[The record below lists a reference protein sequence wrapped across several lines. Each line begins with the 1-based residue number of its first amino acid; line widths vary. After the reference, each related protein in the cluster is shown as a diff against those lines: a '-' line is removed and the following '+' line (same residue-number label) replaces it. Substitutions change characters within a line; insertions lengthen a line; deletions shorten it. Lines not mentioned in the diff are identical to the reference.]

1 MREGGHTSF
10 HEGTTEHRADDLRGA
25 RAGRRRQRMYSQT
38 VHETVI
44 APGGDH
50 DEAVGTARFDA
61 SGDAADMPSWSQ
73 LVAQHGDRVYRLA
86 FRLCGNAHDAEDITQ
101 EAFIRVFRSL
111 DKYKPGTFE
120 GWMHRIVT
128 NLFLDMARRRSR
140 IRFEALPEDAERV
153 PGRERSPEQV
163 LSEETFDPVL
173 QTALANLSPEFRA
186 AVVLCDIEDLSY
198 EEVGRILG
206 VKMGTVRSRIHR
218 GRSALRAELEAA
230 GVTGVQQGID

>member
-1 MREGGHTSF
+1 MYSRTVHD
-10 HEGTTEHRADDLRGA
+10 TTIARAD
-25 RAGRRRQRMYSQT
+25 GR
-38 VHETVI
+38 
-44 APGGDH
+44 
-50 DEAVGTARFDA
+50 DEAVGTTRFDA
-61 SGDAADMPSWSQ
+61 SGRAADMPTWSE

-111 DKYKPGTFE
+111 DKYRPGTFE

-140 IRFEALPEDAERV
+140 IRFEALPDDAERV
-153 PGRERSPEQV
+153 PGHERSPEQV
-163 LSEETFDPVL
+163 LAEESFDPVL
-173 QTALANLSPEFRA
+173 QSALDNLSPEFRA
-186 AVVLCDIEDLSY
+186 AVVLSDIEDLSY

-218 GRSALRAELEAA
+218 GRAALRAELESA
-230 GVTGVQQGID
+230 GVTGVHSGFH

>member
-1 MREGGHTSF
+1 
-10 HEGTTEHRADDLRGA
+10 
-25 RAGRRRQRMYSQT
+25 MYSRT
-38 VHETVI
+38 VHGPAI
-44 APGGDH
+44 APVAL
-50 DEAVGTARFDA
+50 DEAAGTARFDA
-61 SGDAADMPSWSQ
+61 TGEATDMPSWSE

-86 FRLCGNAHDAEDITQ
+86 YRLCGNAHDAEDITQ

-111 DKYKPGTFE
+111 DRYKPGTFE

-128 NLFLDMARRRSR
+128 NLFLDSARRRGR

-163 LSEETFDPVL
+163 ISEETFDPVL
-173 QTALANLSPEFRA
+173 QTALANLSPEYRA
-186 AVVLCDIEDLSY
+186 AVVLSDIEDLSY

-218 GRSALRAELEAA
+218 GRAALRAELEAA
-230 GVTGVQQGID
+230 GVTGAHQRID

>member
-10 HEGTTEHRADDLRGA
+10 HEGATEHRADDLRGA

-38 VHETVI
+38 VHETAI

-120 GWMHRIVT
+120 GWTHRIVT

-230 GVTGVQQGID
+230 GVTGVHQSVD

>member
-1 MREGGHTSF
+1 
-10 HEGTTEHRADDLRGA
+10 
-25 RAGRRRQRMYSQT
+25 MYSRT
-38 VHETVI
+38 VHGTVT
-44 APGGDH
+44 APAAA
-50 DEAVGTARFDA
+50 DEFAGTARFDTT
-61 SGDAADMPSWSQ
+61 GDSADMPSWSE

-111 DKYKPGTFE
+111 DRYEPGTFE

-140 IRFEALPEDAERV
+140 IRFETLPDDAERV
-153 PGRERSPEQV
+153 PGHARSPEQV
-163 LSEETFDPVL
+163 LSDETFDPVL
-173 QTALANLSPEFRA
+173 QAALDNLSPDFRA
-186 AVVLCDIEDLSY
+186 AVVLSDIEDLSY

-218 GRSALRAELEAA
+218 GRAALRAELEAA
-230 GVTGVQQGID
+230 GVTGAHHRST

>member
-1 MREGGHTSF
+1 
-10 HEGTTEHRADDLRGA
+10 
-25 RAGRRRQRMYSQT
+25 MYSRT
-38 VHETVI
+38 VHGTAI
-44 APGGDH
+44 AQVALG
-50 DEAVGTARFDA
+50 EAAGTARFDA
-61 SGDAADMPSWSQ
+61 TGEATDMPSWSE
-73 LVAQHGDRVYRLA
+73 LVAQHGDHVYRLA
-86 FRLCGNAHDAEDITQ
+86 YRLCGNAHDAEDITQ

-111 DKYKPGTFE
+111 DRYKPGTFE

-128 NLFLDMARRRSR
+128 NLFLDSARRRGR

-163 LSEETFDPVL
+163 ISEETFDPVL

-186 AVVLCDIEDLSY
+186 AVVLSDIEDLSY

-218 GRSALRAELEAA
+218 GRAALRAELEAA
-230 GVTGVQQGID
+230 GVTGAHQRID

>member
-1 MREGGHTSF
+1 MYSRTVHDATIA
-10 HEGTTEHRADDLRGA
+10 RADGRG
-25 RAGRRRQRMYSQT
+25 
-38 VHETVI
+38 
-44 APGGDH
+44 
-50 DEAVGTARFDA
+50 EAVGTARFDV
-61 SGDAADMPSWSQ
+61 SGNSADMPTWSE

-111 DKYKPGTFE
+111 DKYRPGTFE

-140 IRFEALPEDAERV
+140 IRFEALPDDAERV

-163 LSEETFDPVL
+163 LVEESFDPVL
-173 QTALANLSPEFRA
+173 QKALDNLSPEFRA
-186 AVVLCDIEDLSY
+186 AVVLSDIEDLSY

-218 GRSALRAELEAA
+218 GRAALRAELESA
-230 GVTGVQQGID
+230 GVTGVHSGFH

>member
-1 MREGGHTSF
+1 
-10 HEGTTEHRADDLRGA
+10 
-25 RAGRRRQRMYSQT
+25 MYSRT
-38 VHETVI
+38 VHGTAI
-44 APGGDH
+44 APVAL
-50 DEAVGTARFDA
+50 DEAAGTARFDA
-61 SGDAADMPSWSQ
+61 TGEATDMPSWSE

-86 FRLCGNAHDAEDITQ
+86 YRLCGNAHDAEDITQ

-111 DKYKPGTFE
+111 DRYKPGTFE

-128 NLFLDMARRRSR
+128 NLFLDSARRRGR

-163 LSEETFDPVL
+163 ISEETFDPVL

-186 AVVLCDIEDLSY
+186 AVVLSDIEDLSY

-218 GRSALRAELEAA
+218 GRAALRAELEAA
-230 GVTGVQQGID
+230 GVTGVHQRID

>member
-1 MREGGHTSF
+1 
-10 HEGTTEHRADDLRGA
+10 
-25 RAGRRRQRMYSQT
+25 MYSRT
-38 VHETVI
+38 VHGTAI
-44 APGGDH
+44 APVAL
-50 DEAVGTARFDA
+50 DEAAGTARFDA
-61 SGDAADMPSWSQ
+61 TGEATDMPSWSE

-86 FRLCGNAHDAEDITQ
+86 YRLCGNAHDAEDITQ

-111 DKYKPGTFE
+111 DRYKPGTFE

-128 NLFLDMARRRSR
+128 NLFLDSARRRGR

-163 LSEETFDPVL
+163 ISEETFDPVL

-186 AVVLCDIEDLSY
+186 AVVLSDIEDLSY

-218 GRSALRAELEAA
+218 GRAALRAELEAA
-230 GVTGVQQGID
+230 GVTGPHQRID

>member
-1 MREGGHTSF
+1 MYSRTVH
-10 HEGTTEHRADDLRGA
+10 GTT
-25 RAGRRRQRMYSQT
+25 
-38 VHETVI
+38 I
-44 APGGDH
+44 APVAP
-50 DEAVGTARFDA
+50 DESAGTARFDTT
-61 SGDAADMPSWSQ
+61 GDAADMPTWSE

-111 DKYKPGTFE
+111 DRYKPGTFE

-140 IRFEALPEDAERV
+140 IRFETLPEDAERV
-153 PGRERSPEQV
+153 PGLERSPEQV
-163 LSEETFDPVL
+163 LSDETFDPVL
-173 QTALANLSPEFRA
+173 QAALDNLTPEFRA
-186 AVVLCDIEDLSY
+186 AVVLSDIEDLSY

-218 GRSALRAELEAA
+218 GRAALRAELEAA
-230 GVTGVQQGID
+230 GVTGAHQRSS

>member
-1 MREGGHTSF
+1 
-10 HEGTTEHRADDLRGA
+10 
-25 RAGRRRQRMYSQT
+25 MYSQT
-38 VHETVI
+38 VHVTMS
-44 APGGDH
+44 A
-50 DEAVGTARFDA
+50 DEATHEAVVGTARFDA
-61 SGDAADMPSWSQ
+61 TGDVSDMPSWSD

-86 FRLCGNAHDAEDITQ
+86 FRLSGNAHDAEDITQ

-128 NLFLDMARRRSR
+128 NLFLDLARRRAR

-163 LSEETFDPVL
+163 LSEESFDPVL

-186 AVVLCDIEDLSY
+186 AVVLSDIEDLSY

-218 GRSALRAELEAA
+218 GRAALRAELEAA
-230 GVTGVQQGID
+230 GVTGAHSRTD

>member
-1 MREGGHTSF
+1 
-10 HEGTTEHRADDLRGA
+10 
-25 RAGRRRQRMYSQT
+25 MYSRT
-38 VHETVI
+38 VHGTAI
-44 APGGDH
+44 APVAL
-50 DEAVGTARFDA
+50 DEAAGTARFDA
-61 SGDAADMPSWSQ
+61 TGEATDMPSWSE

-86 FRLCGNAHDAEDITQ
+86 YRLCGNAHDAEDITQ

-111 DKYKPGTFE
+111 DRYKPGTFE

-128 NLFLDMARRRSR
+128 NLFLDSARRRGR

-163 LSEETFDPVL
+163 ISEETFDPVL
-173 QTALANLSPEFRA
+173 QTALANLSPEYRA
-186 AVVLCDIEDLSY
+186 AVVLSDIEDLSY

-218 GRSALRAELEAA
+218 GRAALRAELEAA
-230 GVTGVQQGID
+230 GVTGVHQRID

>member
-1 MREGGHTSF
+1 
-10 HEGTTEHRADDLRGA
+10 
-25 RAGRRRQRMYSQT
+25 MYSQT
-38 VHETVI
+38 LHGSTLT
-44 APGGDH
+44 GGDGG
-50 DEAVGTARFDA
+50 EAAGTARFDA
-61 SGDAADMPSWSQ
+61 SGDRSDMPTWSE

-111 DKYKPGTFE
+111 DRYKPGTFE

-163 LSEETFDPVL
+163 LSDETFDPVL

-186 AVVLCDIEDLSY
+186 AVVLSDIEDLSY

-206 VKMGTVRSRIHR
+206 IKMGTVRSRIHR
-218 GRSALRAELEAA
+218 GRAALRAELEAA
-230 GVTGVQQGID
+230 GVTGVRSGQR

>member
-1 MREGGHTSF
+1 MYSRTVH
-10 HEGTTEHRADDLRGA
+10 GTT
-25 RAGRRRQRMYSQT
+25 
-38 VHETVI
+38 I
-44 APGGDH
+44 APVAP
-50 DEAVGTARFDA
+50 DESAGPARFD
-61 SGDAADMPSWSQ
+61 STGDAPDMPTWSQ

-111 DKYKPGTFE
+111 DRYKPGTFE

-140 IRFEALPEDAERV
+140 IRFETLPEDAERV

-163 LSEETFDPVL
+163 LADETFDPVL
-173 QTALANLSPEFRA
+173 QAALDNLTPEFRA
-186 AVVLCDIEDLSY
+186 AVVLSDIEDLSY

-218 GRSALRAELEAA
+218 GRAALRAELEAA
-230 GVTGVQQGID
+230 GVTGAHQRSS

>member
-1 MREGGHTSF
+1 
-10 HEGTTEHRADDLRGA
+10 
-25 RAGRRRQRMYSQT
+25 MYSRM
-38 VHETVI
+38 VHGTAI
-44 APGGDH
+44 APVAL
-50 DEAVGTARFDA
+50 DEAAGTARFDA
-61 SGDAADMPSWSQ
+61 TGEAADMPSWSE

-86 FRLCGNAHDAEDITQ
+86 YRLCGNAHDAEDITQ

-111 DKYKPGTFE
+111 DRYKPGTFE

-128 NLFLDMARRRSR
+128 NLFLDSARRRGR

-173 QTALANLSPEFRA
+173 QTALANLSPDFRA
-186 AVVLCDIEDLSY
+186 AVVLSDIEDLSY

-218 GRSALRAELEAA
+218 GRAALRAELEAA
-230 GVTGVQQGID
+230 GVTGAHQRID

>member
-1 MREGGHTSF
+1 
-10 HEGTTEHRADDLRGA
+10 
-25 RAGRRRQRMYSQT
+25 MYSRT
-38 VHETVI
+38 LHGTAI
-44 APGGDH
+44 SPGDR
-50 DEAVGTARFDA
+50 DESLGTARFDA
-61 SGDAADMPSWSQ
+61 TGDAADMPSWSE

-86 FRLCGNAHDAEDITQ
+86 YRLCGNAHDAEDITQ

-111 DKYKPGTFE
+111 DRYKPGTFE

-128 NLFLDMARRRSR
+128 NLFLDSARRRGR

-163 LSEETFDPVL
+163 LSEESFDPVL

-186 AVVLCDIEDLSY
+186 AVVLSDIEDLSY

-218 GRSALRAELEAA
+218 GRTALRAELEAA
-230 GVTGVQQGID
+230 GVTGAHQRSD

>member
-1 MREGGHTSF
+1 
-10 HEGTTEHRADDLRGA
+10 
-25 RAGRRRQRMYSQT
+25 MYSRT
-38 VHETVI
+38 VHGTAI
-44 APGGDH
+44 AP
-50 DEAVGTARFDA
+50 EADRDAIVGTARFD
-61 SGDAADMPSWSQ
+61 STGDAADMPSWSE

-128 NLFLDMARRRSR
+128 NLFLDLARRRGR

-163 LSEETFDPVL
+163 LSEESFDPVL

-186 AVVLCDIEDLSY
+186 AVVLSDIEDLSY

-218 GRSALRAELEAA
+218 GRAALRAELEAA
-230 GVTGVQQGID
+230 GVTGVHSRMD

>member
-1 MREGGHTSF
+1 
-10 HEGTTEHRADDLRGA
+10 
-25 RAGRRRQRMYSQT
+25 MYSRT
-38 VHETVI
+38 VHGTAI
-44 APGGDH
+44 APVDL
-50 DEAVGTARFDA
+50 DEAAGTARFDA
-61 SGDAADMPSWSQ
+61 TGEATDMPSWSE

-86 FRLCGNAHDAEDITQ
+86 YRLCGNAHDAEDITQ

-111 DKYKPGTFE
+111 DRYKPGTFE

-128 NLFLDMARRRSR
+128 NLFLDSARRRGR

-163 LSEETFDPVL
+163 ISEETFDPVL

-186 AVVLCDIEDLSY
+186 AVVLSDIEDLSY

-218 GRSALRAELEAA
+218 GRAALRAELEAA
-230 GVTGVQQGID
+230 GVTGAHQRID

>member
-1 MREGGHTSF
+1 MYSRTVH
-10 HEGTTEHRADDLRGA
+10 GTT
-25 RAGRRRQRMYSQT
+25 
-38 VHETVI
+38 I
-44 APGGDH
+44 APVAP
-50 DEAVGTARFDA
+50 DESAGTARFDTT
-61 SGDAADMPSWSQ
+61 GDAADMPTWSE

-111 DKYKPGTFE
+111 DRYKPGTFE

-140 IRFEALPEDAERV
+140 IRFETLPEDAERL

-163 LSEETFDPVL
+163 LSDETFDPVL
-173 QTALANLSPEFRA
+173 QAALDNLTPEFRA
-186 AVVLCDIEDLSY
+186 AVVLSDIEDLSY

-218 GRSALRAELEAA
+218 GRAALRAELEAA
-230 GVTGVQQGID
+230 GVTGAHQRSS

>member
-1 MREGGHTSF
+1 
-10 HEGTTEHRADDLRGA
+10 
-25 RAGRRRQRMYSQT
+25 MYSKT
-38 VHETVI
+38 VYRTTMDQP
-44 APGGDH
+44 AG
-50 DEAVGTARFDA
+50 DEAIGTARFDA
-61 SGDAADMPSWSQ
+61 TGATGDMPSWSD

-111 DKYKPGTFE
+111 DRYKPGTFE

-128 NLFLDMARRRSR
+128 NLFLDMARRRSK

-163 LSEETFDPVL
+163 LAEESFDPIL
-173 QTALANLSPEFRA
+173 QTALDNLSPEFRA

-198 EEVGRILG
+198 EDVGRILG

-218 GRSALRAELEAA
+218 GRAALRAELEAG
-230 GVTGVQQGID
+230 GVTGVHGARTY

>member
-1 MREGGHTSF
+1 
-10 HEGTTEHRADDLRGA
+10 
-25 RAGRRRQRMYSQT
+25 MYSKT
-38 VHETVI
+38 VYRTTM
-44 APGGDH
+44 DH
-50 DEAVGTARFDA
+50 PEGDEAIGTGRFDA
-61 SGDAADMPSWSQ
+61 SGAAGDMPTWSE

-111 DKYKPGTFE
+111 DRYKPGTFE

-128 NLFLDMARRRSR
+128 NLFLDMARRRSK
-140 IRFEALPEDAERV
+140 IRFEALPDDAERV

-163 LSEETFDPVL
+163 LAEETFDPVL
-173 QTALANLSPEFRA
+173 QTALDNLSPEFRA

-218 GRSALRAELEAA
+218 GRAALRAELEAA
-230 GVTGVQQGID
+230 GVTGVHSGTH

>member
-1 MREGGHTSF
+1 
-10 HEGTTEHRADDLRGA
+10 
-25 RAGRRRQRMYSQT
+25 MYSQT
-38 VHETVI
+38 VHVTT
-44 APGGDH
+44 PLDGD
-50 DEAVGTARFDA
+50 EVVGTARFDA
-61 SGDAADMPSWSQ
+61 TGEATDMPSWSD

-86 FRLCGNAHDAEDITQ
+86 FRLCGNAQDAEDITQ

-111 DKYKPGTFE
+111 DRYKPGTFE

-128 NLFLDMARRRSR
+128 NLFLDMVRRRAR

-153 PGRERSPEQV
+153 PGRARSPEQV
-163 LSEETFDPVL
+163 LADETFDPVL
-173 QTALANLSPEFRA
+173 QAALDNLSPEFRA

-218 GRSALRAELEAA
+218 GRAALRAELEAA
-230 GVTGVQQGID
+230 GVTGAHDRTR

>member
-1 MREGGHTSF
+1 
-10 HEGTTEHRADDLRGA
+10 
-25 RAGRRRQRMYSQT
+25 MYSRT
-38 VHETVI
+38 VHGTAI
-44 APGGDH
+44 AP
-50 DEAVGTARFDA
+50 EADRDAIVGTARFD
-61 SGDAADMPSWSQ
+61 STGDAADMPSWSE

-128 NLFLDMARRRSR
+128 NLFLDLARRRGR

-153 PGRERSPEQV
+153 PGRDRSPEQV
-163 LSEETFDPVL
+163 LSEESCDPVL

-186 AVVLCDIEDLSY
+186 AVVLSDIEDLSY
-198 EEVGRILG
+198 EEVGRIHG

-218 GRSALRAELEAA
+218 GRAALRAELEAA
-230 GVTGVQQGID
+230 GVTGVHSRID

>member
-1 MREGGHTSF
+1 
-10 HEGTTEHRADDLRGA
+10 
-25 RAGRRRQRMYSQT
+25 MYSQT
-38 VHETVI
+38 VHVTMS
-44 APGGDH
+44 A
-50 DEAVGTARFDA
+50 DEATHEAVVGTTRFDA
-61 SGDAADMPSWSQ
+61 TGDVSDMPSWSD

-86 FRLCGNAHDAEDITQ
+86 FRLSGNAHDAEDITQ

-128 NLFLDMARRRSR
+128 NLFLDLARRRAR

-163 LSEETFDPVL
+163 LSEESFDPVL

-186 AVVLCDIEDLSY
+186 AVVLSDIEDLSY

-218 GRSALRAELEAA
+218 GRAALRAELEAA
-230 GVTGVQQGID
+230 GVTGVHSRTD

>member
-1 MREGGHTSF
+1 
-10 HEGTTEHRADDLRGA
+10 
-25 RAGRRRQRMYSQT
+25 MYSRT
-38 VHETVI
+38 VHGTAI
-44 APGGDH
+44 APVAL
-50 DEAVGTARFDA
+50 DEAAGTARFDA
-61 SGDAADMPSWSQ
+61 TGEATDMPSWSE

-86 FRLCGNAHDAEDITQ
+86 YRLCGNAHDAEDITQ

-111 DKYKPGTFE
+111 DRYKPGTFE
-120 GWMHRIVT
+120 GWMNRIVT
-128 NLFLDMARRRSR
+128 NLFLDSARRRGR

-163 LSEETFDPVL
+163 ISEETFDPVL

-186 AVVLCDIEDLSY
+186 AVVLSDIEDLSY

-218 GRSALRAELEAA
+218 GRAALRAELEAA
-230 GVTGVQQGID
+230 GVTGAHQRID

>member
-1 MREGGHTSF
+1 MYSRTVH
-10 HEGTTEHRADDLRGA
+10 GTT
-25 RAGRRRQRMYSQT
+25 
-38 VHETVI
+38 I
-44 APGGDH
+44 APVAP
-50 DEAVGTARFDA
+50 DESAGTARFDTT
-61 SGDAADMPSWSQ
+61 GDAEDMPTWSE

-111 DKYKPGTFE
+111 DRYKPGTFE

-140 IRFEALPEDAERV
+140 IRFETLPEDAERV

-163 LSEETFDPVL
+163 LSDETFDPVL
-173 QTALANLSPEFRA
+173 QAALDNLTPEFRA
-186 AVVLCDIEDLSY
+186 AVVLSDIEDLSY

-218 GRSALRAELEAA
+218 GRAALRAELEAA
-230 GVTGVQQGID
+230 GVTGAHQRSS